1 MPVSKERRRV
11 RQAPGFM
18 LTNATGKSFK
28 WLTPEGMHRVW
39 RRFMQWVDA
48 ASQRGADEPFP
59 NTDDLDEQEQDALL
73 NMCTDARAGYD
84 SYWQKYSHPT
94 EVQPTPVPR
103 TSDDRPNEE
112 GSNKKDQMTNQLS
125 EEAPPPALGVGFTPP
140 TVDVVRTY
148 AKEHDLTDDAEKF
161 LAYYRAHGW
170 RYKNGDPLTSWQA
183 AYSLWVLRE
192 TRFQQP
198 ERRVAAQQY
207 EQREY
212 DEAEMREILGTR
224 SLYK

>member
-1 MPVSKERRRV
+1 MRNYTRV
-11 RQAPGFM
+11 AAAPRFQISFE
-18 LTNATGKSFK
+18 TGKLFK
-28 WLTPEGMHRVW
+28 ALPPEGKDRVFRAFHRW
-39 RRFMQWVDA
+39 FEA
-48 ASQRGADEPFP
+48 ARKRGAEYWDMEPDIEGLTEDEIDCLTSMSE
-59 NTDDLDEQEQDALL
+59 NTSDGL
-73 NMCTDARAGYD
+73 AGYWAHCKD
-84 SYWQKYSHPT
+84 GVTPGRSGNAPEHPET
-94 EVQPTPVPR
+94 TNEREKDKPT
-103 TSDDRPNEE
+103 D
-112 GSNKKDQMTNQLS
+112 GTNDILS
-125 EEAPPPALGVGFTPP
+125 EEAPPPAQGVGFTPP
-140 TVDVVRTY
+140 TVDAVRTY